1 MLVHRIAERWS
12 GMDRGDAIDWA
23 SGLTDPDEQAAAY
36 RSVAAGWMSEDSHR
50 ASAWISTLPLGK
62 PRDAAVLAMAQQ
74 VASTDPDLSWQW
86 GLTMTDPGLRTQAL
100 GHAARAWS
108 RLDGAALQTALADP
122 VLIDGDR
129 AAIANAMQSPQVEA
143 ADLNSIALSLVLMK
157 GSFGTD
163 LSWRTRG
170 RHGHSLVP
178 ASRGIFR
185 RIPVKP
191 AVKSTVV
198 RPAKLASSASS
209 PLLKAWKEATA
220 TQGGFGERLALMAM
234 VMRATSE
241 EMPLLLAQ
249 SEDNRFARELLIL
262 RWVEIDADA
271 AGEWISPALR
281 EPNASGHAA
290 KARDI
295 LQVLSAWA
303 KRDPDAAMAK
313 LKAAG
318 GDFTASQYQSQI
330 IGSVL
335 AEDMERGLKL
345 MTEIKP
351 RANSTYFDSAWVKKD
366 PAKAAR
372 LLSELPESEFR
383 NDSLV
388 RAMGELGAKD
398 MAAGLAL
405 LEKFPGLS
413 STRQQYSGYGVADSR
428 AALFEQWAKQD
439 MTAMIAFAND
449 HAQGATRSSMKEAIA
464 KVIGE
469 GDPKVAFSWAA
480 DNLSGQRRQN
490 VVNSLLT
497 KLAKEKPA
505 EALEYVVSLPPGT
518 ALEGAVNTYAK
529 ATSDEDPA
537 SALAR
542 VQSLPEG
549 PARTR
554 LLAASYLAWYGKDP
568 AAALSEITSQ
578 PSNSL
583 PRDLWGSL
591 GSSSRSIE
599 LGLKQIDQ
607 IPAELAPDFIRGVFT
622 SPGYVQCRHIPDAQG
637 H

>member
-1 MLVHRIAERWS
+1 
-12 GMDRGDAIDWA
+12 
-23 SGLTDPDEQAAAY
+23 
-36 RSVAAGWMSEDSHR
+36 
-50 ASAWISTLPLGK
+50 
-62 PRDAAVLAMAQQ
+62 
-74 VASTDPDLSWQW
+74 
-86 GLTMTDPGLRTQAL
+86 
-100 GHAARAWS
+100 
-108 RLDGAALQTALADP
+108 
-122 VLIDGDR
+122 
-129 AAIANAMQSPQVEA
+129 
-143 ADLNSIALSLVLMK
+143 MK
-157 GSFGTD
+157 GSFALTCLGGLAAGMAIT
-163 LSWRTRG
+163 WFW
-170 RHGHSLVP
+170 P
-178 ASRGIFR
+178 AGASSAD
-185 RIPVKP
+185 PVKP

-220 TQGGFGERLALMAM
+220 TQDGFGGRIALMAM

-262 RWVEIDADA
+262 RWVEIDPDA

-313 LKAAG
+313 LKAEG

-335 AEDMERGLKL
+335 TEDMERGLKL
-345 MTEIKP
+345 MAEIKP
-351 RANSTYFDSAWVKKD
+351 RANSMYFDSAWVKKD

-372 LLSELPESEFR
+372 LLSDLPESEFR

-413 STRQQYSGYGVADSR
+413 STRQQYSGYGIADSR
-428 AALFEQWAKQD
+428 AALFEQWAKKD

-542 VQSLPEG
+542 VRSLPEG

-554 LLAASYLAWYGKDP
+554 LLGASYLAWYGKDP
-568 AAALSEITSQ
+568 TTALSEITSQ

-622 SPGYVQCRHIPDAQG
+622 SPGTYNADISQMLKGIEQLKEPAQRLAAIQSVAG
-637 H
+637 NWSYRDPTGIAEWAAKLPSPEERKQVLPFLESNMGRLSAEDREKLLAPLR